1 MYMGITLLAF
11 SPSRL
16 VLVTLV
22 THPLLRFDH
31 YRVLL
36 LPTLLLIVSH
46 RNSLLEVFALLV
58 ELPLRFPRTPRLLIP
73 FRLFA
78 IVTNRPNTVF
88 GYLPM
93 EPTGV

>member
-1 MYMGITLLAF
+1 MYTGITLLAF

-36 LPTLLLIVSH
+36 LPTLLLIVSQ
-46 RNSLLEVFALLV
+46 RNSLLEVFALLA
-58 ELPLRFPRTPRLLIP
+58 ELPL
-73 FRLFA
+73 
-78 IVTNRPNTVF
+78 
-88 GYLPM
+88 
-93 EPTGV
+93 